1 MASISKKTL
10 IRVRGRLRNCLDLMH
25 DEANASAKEE
35 VIHAIAVL
43 DNLIESDERQAQAE
57 LVIQLVGKI
66 IEKLPWIVSV
76 MSEIN

>member
-1 MASISKKTL
+1 
-10 IRVRGRLRNCLDLMH
+10 MH
-25 DEANASAKEE
+25 DEAKAGAKEE

-76 MSEIN
+76 MSKIN